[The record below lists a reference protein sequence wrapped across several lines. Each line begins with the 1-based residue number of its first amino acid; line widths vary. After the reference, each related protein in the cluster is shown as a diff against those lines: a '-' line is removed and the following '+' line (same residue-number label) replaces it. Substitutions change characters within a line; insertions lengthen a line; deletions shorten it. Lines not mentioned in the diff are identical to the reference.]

1 MTADVHSISLT
12 GGEPL
17 TAGDFLIDVASSC
30 KDAGWATY
38 LETNGADKRTM
49 EQVAPYLDFAAIDI
63 KLPDH
68 EATPRTQWPRLYGG
82 EISCLKIALDKGV
95 KSFVKIVV
103 LNSSQ
108 IDVFRKVCEKL
119 ADVGSLQLVIQP
131 VAPAGKIRTAPLM
144 DQVLKFSETAATS
157 GLREVMIIPQVHKL
171 MGVL

>member
-17 TAGDFLIDVASSC
+17 VAGDFLIDVARSC

-38 LETNGADKRTM
+38 LETNGANKRAM
-49 EQVAPYLDFAAIDI
+49 EKVVPHLDFAAIDI

-68 EATPRTQWPRLYGG
+68 EAMPHADWKRLYEE
-82 EISCLKIALDKGV
+82 EISCLKIALEKGV

-103 LNSSQ
+103 LKSSR
-108 IDVFRKVCEKL
+108 IDIFRKVCEKL
-119 ADVGSLQLVIQP
+119 ADIGSPQLVIQP
-131 VAPAGKIRTAPLM
+131 VTPAGKIRTTPHM
-144 DQVLKFSETAATS
+144 DQVLKFSETAAKS